1 MGNLFFN
8 NIRLISLFV
17 FNIAICFLYLFF
29 MIKVFLLCSGAS
41 FSKFFLILFYLKYF
55 CSISFKGPRICYKG
69 IFLGY
74 DFYFDDIISF
84 EKRLSDNVLILK
96 LKNKKN

>member
-1 MGNLFFN
+1 M
-8 NIRLISLFV
+8 FV

-55 CSISFKGPRICYKG
+55 VLSLLRA
-69 IFLGY
+69 LG
-74 DFYFDDIISF
+74 FIIRAFS
-84 EKRLSDNVLILK
+84 
-96 LKNKKN
+96 